1 MIRPIDE
8 TELEAFARAASTGFG
23 SRFDAEQF
31 ERQKAGIEVRRTLAT
46 FDGDV
51 IVGTAEAMATT
62 MSVPGGADLGTN
74 AVKGIA
80 VLPTHR
86 RRGILTRLMERQL
99 SDMAER
105 GEPLAILWA
114 TEAPIYGRFGY
125 GMATYRL
132 AVEIDKADTALAVE
146 PADKDLRIRLVEDF
160 VHRRFISNG
169 LYEDKRL
176 VVPGMMRR
184 KEAFWIRRRDDL
196 MGDDAFF
203 VVVEDGAGRLRA
215 YATYRIDRSWGASGP
230 EGHLSVADAISLDSD
245 AERALWQFL
254 LNIDLVTK
262 VSAWHRPVDD
272 PLPYLLHNPRQ
283 LRRTLGEGLWLRII
297 DLPAALSA
305 RSYMTE
311 IDVTLNVTD
320 SLLPANSGTWH
331 LQGGPSGATCTPTA
345 EEADLELDTSTLAS
359 AFLGHPSLGSPAA
372 AGLVVEHRAGAL
384 RQATAAFCWSPAPW
398 AVTWF

>member
-1 MIRPIDE
+1 
-8 TELEAFARAASTGFG
+8 
-23 SRFDAEQF
+23 
-31 ERQKAGIEVRRTLAT
+31 LA
-46 FDGDV
+46 D
-51 IVGTAEAMATT
+51 I
-62 MSVPGGADLGTN
+62 AD
-74 AVKGIA
+74 
-80 VLPTHR
+80 
-86 RRGILTRLMERQL
+86 
-99 SDMAER
+99 R
-105 GEPLAILWA
+105 GEALAILWP
-114 TEAPIYGRFGY
+114 TESTIYPRIGY
-125 GMATYRL
+125 GGATHRISVEMATVHAAF
-132 AVEIDKADTALAVE
+132 AVESHDKNLSA
-146 PADKDLRIRLVEDF
+146 RLVEDAGERARISEA
-160 VHRRFISNG
+160 VYEAKRRT
-169 LYEDKRL
+169 
-176 VVPGMMRR
+176 VPGMMWRND
-184 KEAFWIRRRDDL
+184 AFWGRRREDL
-196 MGDDAFF
+196 MGDGAFF
-203 VVVEDGAGRLRA
+203 VRVADSEGEIRA
-215 YATYRIDRSWGASGP
+215 YASYRVDGGWGDTGP
-230 EGHLSVADAISLDSD
+230 EYHLSVADAISLDSD